1 MEQSIDHKLKG
12 ESKKKKIALKQKYKK
27 CNECNHKRKNFD
39 EVHKICH
46 LCYEART
53 ILIRNIELIAEEGF
67 NKIYKA
73 IWIDGP
79 ISKWNKK
86 QQKYNRLAEMV
97 VALKVINNSG
107 IITNKE
113 LNELKIFYRFAISSL
128 NRTCVN
134 EYYGI
139 TYDPI
144 TQNYMIITKYC
155 NGGNLTHYIANNFFN
170 MDWNNKL
177 SKLHNII
184 DGLHS
189 LHMVNILHK
198 NYHSGNIFLSNKAVI
213 GDLSKCATANDDD
226 DDEVYGIIPYIAP
239 EIFQALINKLCDGFR
254 PPILINAPKGYIELM
269 QECLHFDP
277 CKRPP
282 TFDIQSKIAIIRDY
296 ENNSITKIIPLS
308 DNGPVITNPGAIYKS
323 RPLSA
328 LIKSAESIRIKNN
341 SGFDKRKFDNEL
353 IEDNDNNQDKKI
365 KFIYEHENYSK
376 N

>member
-144 TQNYMIITKYC
+144 TQNYMIITKY
-155 NGGNLTHYIANNFFN
+155 Y
-170 MDWNNKL
+170 
-177 SKLHNII
+177 
-184 DGLHS
+184 GLHS

-341 SGFDKRKFDNEL
+341 SGFGK
-353 IEDNDNNQDKKI
+353 
-365 KFIYEHENYSK
+365 Y
-376 N
+376 